1 MYKRSS
7 ANFYKMNEETNSG
20 WKERLRALSA
30 LKRHLFM
37 IIVKV
42 MSLSDGLC
50 AEVNGLSDAAWAE
63 GTAVF
68 WQVYPLGLIGMPA
81 WVNYDVNG
89 IEPLVCPDCEN
100 PVVFT
105 ETPHYTQFL
114 IDHLA
119 QQHSPGLLASIDA
132 TASGSTDNGGS
143 GSSGVGS
150 GGAGSGV
157 AGGGSCSVSVPQVS
171 NDGKHLAIH
180 LVNTLTSVGMVS
192 FEAQI
197 VAAMDRVDKVS
208 LPVVLLLLS

>member
-81 WVNYDVNG
+81 WVNYDSVNG
-89 IEPLVCPDCEN
+89 PEPLVCPNCES
-100 PVVFT
+100 PVLFT
-105 ETPHYTQFL
+105 PTPQHSLFL
-114 IDHLA
+114 IEHLT
-119 QQHSPGLLASIDA
+119 QQ
-132 TASGSTDNGGS
+132 
-143 GSSGVGS
+143 
-150 GGAGSGV
+150 
-157 AGGGSCSVSVPQVS
+157 
-171 NDGKHLAIH
+171 
-180 LVNTLTSVGMVS
+180 
-192 FEAQI
+192 
-197 VAAMDRVDKVS
+197 
-208 LPVVLLLLS
+208 